1 VILLITISD
10 RKLNFSKGDVN
21 IGFQGDNLIET
32 RVFELAKLYNDTDLS
47 LMDFKLDMQNGANKN
62 VIDLEK
68 SITDDKIILTW
79 TILES
84 HLINDGI
91 VDIQIRG
98 FNDGTEKWHSD
109 IGQVRIKSSINASK
123 LFPDIL
129 PSEFIDMEAR
139 VTEAKNIAITQAEIA
154 TIKAQDATD
163 VLNDFLAKAN
173 NLINIGKVQ
182 PEYGLWLQEV

>member
-1 VILLITISD
+1 MILLITISD

-139 VTEAKNIAITQAEIA
+139 VTEVKNIAITQAEIA
-154 TIKAQDATD
+154 TVKAKDATD

>member
-1 VILLITISD
+1 MILLITISD